1 MKLFLAI
8 YLISFSQAFAMG
20 SLHVFPGG
28 PSTLETVPDAG
39 DMEGSVSVLN
49 QLTPE
54 ENLQSQQDREE
65 EMPKEKEEKNDQKT
79 YPVEQ
84 RSIHE

>member
-1 MKLFLAI
+1 
-8 YLISFSQAFAMG
+8 MG

-28 PSTLETVPDAG
+28 PSTFETVPDAG

-65 EMPKEKEEKNDQKT
+65 EMPKEKEEKNDQRT

-84 RSIHE
+84 RRLHE